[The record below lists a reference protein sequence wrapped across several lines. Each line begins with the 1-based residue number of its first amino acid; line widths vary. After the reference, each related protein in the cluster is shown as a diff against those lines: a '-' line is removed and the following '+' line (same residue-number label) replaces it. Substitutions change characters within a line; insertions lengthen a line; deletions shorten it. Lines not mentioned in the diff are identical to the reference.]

1 MPNNPM
7 PLAHC
12 TGRPSEAPPTSRRS
26 NQWALQFGDGGGM
39 PIHPPLPQRAAPRPQ
54 RGPAGW
60 AIATALAAALAVGIA
75 VELLPMR
82 APEAAAVDAAAKVV
96 DAAATR
102 IEAAAAHFHRLTQGD
117 KS

>member
-1 MPNNPM
+1 MPV
-7 PLAHC
+7 
-12 TGRPSEAPPTSRRS
+12 
-26 NQWALQFGDGGGM
+26 
-39 PIHPPLPQRAAPRPQ
+39 HPPLPQGAPPRPE

-60 AIATALAAALAVGIA
+60 AAATALAAALAVGIA

-82 APEAAAVDAAAKVV
+82 APEAAAVDAAAKAV

-102 IEAAAAHFHRLTQGD
+102 FDAAAAHFHRLTHGD